1 MRRGTRPRPTWI
13 RRVGQGL
20 VPCRSAIY
28 RRSPRSPLWQLTL
41 GRWRGFLREPS
52 AVFWSFGF
60 PLLLTL
66 ALGIA
71 FRSHGPPK
79 DAVAVEQGPDG
90 ERLAALLRPAFTVS
104 LVSKEAGRAAL
115 GDGEVAL
122 LVSREG
128 ALSPVTFHFDP
139 TRPEAQAARL
149 RADDLLQRAA
159 GRQDALVVV
168 EDRVTAAGARYVD
181 WLVPG
186 LIGMQIMS
194 GSIWGIAFVLVET
207 RERKLLRRLVATPM
221 RKAHFLLAFLLSRL
235 VFVVVE
241 VPVILIFAHIA
252 FGVAVRGSAVA
263 IGLVSVVGAA
273 SFAGLGILCGSR
285 AQNTETANGLV
296 NLATL
301 PMFVLSGVFFSASR
315 FPAILQG
322 PINLLP
328 LTALNEALRA
338 LVNQGSPLPSLA
350 LPLLVLV
357 AWGALSFGLALR
369 LFRWT

>member
-1 MRRGTRPRPTWI
+1 M
-13 RRVGQGL
+13 
-20 VPCRSAIY
+20 AK
-28 RRSPRSPLWQLTL
+28 SPLWQLTL

-52 AVFWSFGF
+52 AIFWSFGF

-71 FRSHGPPK
+71 FRSHGPTK
-79 DAVAVEQGPDG
+79 DAVAVEQGLDG
-90 ERLAALLRPAFTVS
+90 ERLAALLRPTFQVS
-104 LVSKEAGRAAL
+104 LLSPAAARAAL

-122 LVSREG
+122 TVSSQG
-128 ALSPVTFHFDP
+128 ALGPVTFHFDP

-149 RADDLLQRAA
+149 RADDVLQRAA
-159 GRQDALVVV
+159 GRKDAVQELEV
-168 EDRVTAAGARYVD
+168 RVTAPGARYVD

-194 GSIWGIAFVLVET
+194 GSMWGICFVLVET
-207 RERKLLRRLVATPM
+207 RERKLLKRLLATPM
-221 RKAHFLLAFLLSRL
+221 RKADFLLAFLLSRL

-241 VPVILIFAHIA
+241 VPVILIFAHFA
-252 FGVAVRGSAVA
+252 FDVAVRGSAVA
-263 IGLVSVVGAA
+263 IGLVSLVGAG

-315 FPAILQG
+315 FPAVLQG
-322 PINLLP
+322 PIKLLP
-328 LTALNEALRA
+328 LTALNEALRG
-338 LVNQGSPLPSLA
+338 LVNQGSSLSALAFPLA
-350 LPLLVLV
+350 VLV
-357 AWGALSFGLALR
+357 AWGVGSFGLALR